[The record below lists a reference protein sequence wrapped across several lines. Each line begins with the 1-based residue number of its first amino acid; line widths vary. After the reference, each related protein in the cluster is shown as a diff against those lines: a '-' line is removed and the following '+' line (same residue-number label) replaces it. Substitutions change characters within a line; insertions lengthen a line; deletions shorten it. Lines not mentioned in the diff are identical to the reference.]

1 MTGKKLYL
9 RSRMNDLTDIDSLL
23 KQVKDLT
30 HEQHQVLSII
40 SHDLRSPLN
49 RVFALIQ
56 LIQMNE
62 TNLTPEQKDY
72 LEKIHLTIADG
83 LAMMR
88 NLVDYRNLEYRT
100 IELHPETFNAGD
112 LIDSCVKGFSNIAT
126 RKDIVVTVECEPNLN
141 VTTDKQCLTR
151 VIDNLLGNAV
161 KFSDRGKKITVRADI
176 LSIHHLKIEVQDE
189 ANGIDKDE
197 LSKLFHKFQKLSNLP
212 TAGESST
219 GLGLFIAKSMAEK
232 IGGKITC
239 KTRAGVGSNFSVE
252 LPKTINQLNK

>member
-1 MTGKKLYL
+1 
-9 RSRMNDLTDIDSLL
+9 MNDLSDIDSLL
-23 KQVKDLT
+23 RQVKDLT
-30 HEQHQVLSII
+30 HEQQQVLSII

-56 LIQMNE
+56 LIQMNA
-62 TNLTPEQKDY
+62 TNLTAEQKDY

-100 IELHPETFNAGD
+100 IELHPETFNATE
-112 LIDSCVKGFSNIAT
+112 LVESCVKGLSNIASK
-126 RKDIVVTVECEPNLN
+126 KDIDFMVDCEPNLN

-151 VIDNLLGNAV
+151 VIDNLLANAV
-161 KFSDRGKKITVRADI
+161 KFSARGKKITVRADTLFI
-176 LSIHHLKIEVQDE
+176 DHLKIEVQDE
-189 ANGIDKDE
+189 ANGIAKDE
-197 LSKLFHKFQKLSNLP
+197 LAKLFHKFQKLSNLP

-219 GLGLFIAKSMAEK
+219 GLGLFVAKSMAEK

-239 KTRAGVGSNFSVE
+239 ISTAGVGSTFSVE
-252 LPKTINQLNK
+252 LPKSINQPNK